1 MEYEKNDE
9 VYSKV
14 VRAGKR
20 TYFFDVKA
28 TKGNDLYVTM
38 TESKKSFNDGK
49 EFYQKHKIFLYKE
62 DFEKFAD
69 GLTDV
74 VDKIKELQSTGEYK
88 TEDYKSNDDTSVE
101 SYSEVSFDD
110 L

>member
-1 MEYEKNDE
+1 MDYNKKDE

-28 TKGNDLYVTM
+28 TKGRDLYITM
-38 TESKKSFNDGK
+38 TESKKTFVDGK

-62 DFEKFAD
+62 DFEKFSD
-69 GLTDV
+69 GLLDV
-74 VDKIKELQSTGEYK
+74 VEKIAELNATGEYK
-88 TEDYKSNDDTSVE
+88 TETYQHEEITSE
-101 SYSEVSFDD
+101 EVSFDD

>member
-1 MEYEKNDE
+1 MEYDKNDE
-9 VYSKV
+9 VYSKA

-28 TKGNDLYVTM
+28 TKGKDLYITI
-38 TESKKSFNDGK
+38 TESKKVSQDGR

-62 DFEKFAD
+62 DFEKFAN
-69 GLTDV
+69 GFTDV
-74 VDKIKELQSTGEYK
+74 VSKIEELRATGEFK
-88 TEDYKSNDDTSVE
+88 ADTPIPAEEKPVDDF
-101 SYSEVSFDD
+101 SEVSFDD